1 MFSNSIWCHLAAVGV
16 GGHLSDT
23 ILQLLG
29 LVVSDFIS
37 LELLEDRHLRT
48 RSFEEPFCCAKTGK
62 LSEMPGPQAIC
73 VQSKS
78 INASKILELAS
89 AVYIHCILDHTA
101 FHFDMLDAESM
112 ARQESNRIVVEK
124 AATPS
129 QRADPLIHKMGSSMA
144 LLWHCCNQSKSH
156 LPLPPLHGS
165 EASKGFFSGSNGR

>member
-29 LVVSDFIS
+29 LVVTHSIS
-37 LELLEDRHLRT
+37 LESLEDRHLRT
-48 RSFEEPFCCAKTGK
+48 PSFEEPFCCAKTGK
-62 LSEMPGPQAIC
+62 LSEMPGPQA
-73 VQSKS
+73 QSKS
-78 INASKILELAS
+78 INASKILELALS
-89 AVYIHCILDHTA
+89 TLQKLWRYPNATIYIHCILDHTA

-144 LLWHCCNQSKSH
+144 LLWHCCNQRKSH
-156 LPLPPLHGS
+156 LQMPPLHGS
-165 EASKGFFSGSNGR
+165 GR